1 MLLSYYRPTSPHQ
14 LAFEEF
20 PVLQRDAAIEML
32 PQLKKFYPDYSS
44 FARTPLNEILD
55 RFNRNGE
62 SILQVNSLTSGWW
75 ENRGNFKFK
84 FHSFPTLAQVSPV
97 SAIHTGDLDGDKKTD
112 LLLAGNDEGMAVI
125 PGRADASCGLILK
138 GDGKG
143 SFSPMPL
150 IQAGLFVTGD
160 IRSIHPI
167 PFKGNKRFVT
177 SEINGPVR
185 VFQLR
190 Y

>member
-1 MLLSYYRPTSPHQ
+1 M
-14 LAFEEF
+14 
-20 PVLQRDAAIEML
+20 V
-32 PQLKKFYPDYSS
+32 
-44 FARTPLNEILD
+44 D

-62 SILQVNSLTSGWW
+62 TIWQATSLTSGGW
-75 ENRGNFKFK
+75 ENQGDFQFK
-84 FHSFPTLAQVSPV
+84 FHPFPTLAQLSPV
-97 SAIHTGDLDGDKKTD
+97 FAILTGDFDEDKRID
-112 LLLAGNDEGMAVI
+112 VLLAGNDEGMAVI

-143 SFSPMPL
+143 SFSSLPL
-150 IQAGLFVTGD
+150 TKAGLFVTGD